1 MDGLAG
7 CGRLA
12 RDGGALVWPETESH
26 RGRCCCGA
34 RHTDSPEINTSPIC
48 PSLGPS
54 SHPPRRATRGG
65 RPPRCAAVHRRCK
78 FRASSPPP
86 SPSQNTCRDTR
97 NDSRRELLKKCTLR
111 FLFAEGFMCDAPRG
125 VSKDQTE
132 IVFQLTAERPDLLL
146 FFPPVYLPLYLA
158 EQQPSSPSWSDHH
171 CLGTGHQQNTH
182 ISCRILVWGGLDN
195 GGQDFGRTNF
205 LTKFLSPLF

>member
-1 MDGLAG
+1 MPGARASDRAATRPAEPRAAAPRDVQRYIDAVNS
-7 CGRLA
+7 GRLA
-12 RDGGALVWPETESH
+12 
-26 RGRCCCGA
+26 
-34 RHTDSPEINTSPIC
+34 
-48 PSLGPS
+48 
-54 SHPPRRATRGG
+54 PR
-65 RPPRCAAVHRRCK
+65 P
-78 FRASSPPP
+78 
-86 SPSQNTCRDTR
+86 PSQNTCRDTR

-111 FLFAEGFMCDAPRG
+111 FLFAEGFMCDAPCG

-182 ISCRILVWGGLDN
+182 ISCRILVWGGLDK